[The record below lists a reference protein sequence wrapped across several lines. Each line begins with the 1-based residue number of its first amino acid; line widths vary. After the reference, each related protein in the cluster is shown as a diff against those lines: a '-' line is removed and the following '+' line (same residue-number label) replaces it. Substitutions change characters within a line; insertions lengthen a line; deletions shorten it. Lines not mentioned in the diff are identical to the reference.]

1 VDEYFKNHNPGYPTY
16 EFTGLQSLGSN
27 GGIYNKGGRAF
38 PDVAANGAHLVNF
51 MDGEFTPGGQAGTSL
66 ATPIFASLVTMI
78 NQERTVAGKGP
89 VGFINPVIYK
99 HPEVFNDIT
108 RGGAPGCHTQGFSA
122 VEGVSDYKRV
132 NHEDMLIIWQSSSG
146 IQLLV

>member
-1 VDEYFKNHNPGYPTY
+1 M
-16 EFTGLQSLGSN
+16 QSLGSN

-51 MDGEFTPGGQAGTSL
+51 LDGVFTPGGQAGTSL

-78 NQERTVAGKGP
+78 NQERTLAGKGP

-108 RGGAPGCHTQGFSA
+108 QGGAPGCNTQGFSA
-122 VEGVSDYKRV
+122 VEGVSDCKKV
-132 NHEDMLIIWQSSSG
+132 SSGDMLMMGNTFSG
-146 IQLLV
+146 IRLQV